1 MPTTYEIDH
10 ERRRVIARATIEL
23 RAEDFTALVSSLAL
37 DRCLHYALL
46 IDGRHASLVL
56 TADETRR
63 LVGLVARL
71 RAEHGHARTAFVAGS
86 DLAFGMGRMYMT
98 LAAETDPGFM
108 VYRAIEDAEAWL
120 GWADAR
126 TAQPRP

>member
-10 ERRRVIARATIEL
+10 ERRRVVAHAATDV
-23 RAEDFTALVSSLAL
+23 RAEDFTALVSSLAS
-37 DRCLHYALL
+37 DHCFHYALL
-46 IDGRHASLVL
+46 IDGRNATLVM
-56 TADETRR
+56 TADEVRR

-71 RAEHGHARTAFVAGS
+71 RAEHGHARTAFVAGN
-86 DLAFGMGRMYMT
+86 DLAFGMARMYMT

-108 VYRAIEDAEAWL
+108 VYRSLQEAETWL

-126 TAQPRP
+126 AAQPRP